1 MFKLFSYSRL
11 RDSMSWETP
20 PITTVW
26 SILLVLYLLMSL
38 MAVIQ
43 PNGAPRI
50 FVVPGSLWPE
60 HPYIMIFIL
69 FAYFAG
75 TIGLTIFGY
84 GLENGKENE
93 RSLGKFYRITG
104 EIISFALVFDFVCC
118 LAILVLVNVFLVF
131 ANLLRLLFYVFPLY
145 VTGNPPAK
153 RERVNRESY
162 EQKSK
167 RIIGELDAITSEK

>member
-1 MFKLFSYSRL
+1 MA
-11 RDSMSWETP
+11 WETTL
-20 PITTVW
+20 IMAIW
-26 SILLVLYLLMSL
+26 SVLLVLYLLLSFI
-38 MAVIQ
+38 AVIQ

-50 FVVPGSLWPE
+50 FVAPGSLWPE

-75 TIGLTIFGY
+75 TIGLTAFGY

-104 EIISFALVFDFVCC
+104 EIISFALLFDFISC
-118 LAILVLVNVFLVF
+118 LVILVLANIFLVL

-145 VTGNPPAK
+145 VTGNLPAK
-153 RERVNRESY
+153 QKRANYESY

-167 RIIGELDAITSEK
+167 RIIDGLDTIMSGK